1 MILFA
6 ENLFKKKPNYSV
18 IFVSVC
24 VLLIKLQIVILTLNS
39 YYSFEKSCL

>member
-24 VLLIKLQIVILTLNS
+24 VLLIKLQIVTLNS